1 MAGNDFKAG
10 LERIK
15 QRNAVVK
22 RRSNRFQAEEKRYT
36 MIWHSVRRKLELSVI
51 EYVVADVIHGLS
63 GNRGPVP
70 GWCYASRSTLGEIVG
85 LTRQGVDKVINRLI
99 EKQILEADDETGYL
113 RASDRW
119 VYAVELQ
126 KRTVQAANHG

>member
-1 MAGNDFKAG
+1 MAGSDFQAG

-15 QRNAVVK
+15 QRNAAVK
-22 RRSNRFQAEEKRYT
+22 KRSSRFQAEDKRYT
-36 MIWHSVRRKLELSVI
+36 MIWHAVRRKLDLSVI

-85 LTRQGVDKVINRLI
+85 LTRQGVDKVIKRLV
-99 EKQILEADDETGYL
+99 EKQILEADEATGHL
-113 RASDRW
+113 RASDQW
-119 VYAVELQ
+119 VFAVELQ
-126 KRTVQAANHG
+126 KRSVQSANQQ